1 MEISDEHDLMF
12 TMRNIYTDSNMN
24 SLTKFTGSSRNT
36 EFEDIFPCYVS
47 QMITKIISI
56 NTKIVISYAKK
67 WGILF

>member
-47 QMITKIISI
+47 QMITKTISI